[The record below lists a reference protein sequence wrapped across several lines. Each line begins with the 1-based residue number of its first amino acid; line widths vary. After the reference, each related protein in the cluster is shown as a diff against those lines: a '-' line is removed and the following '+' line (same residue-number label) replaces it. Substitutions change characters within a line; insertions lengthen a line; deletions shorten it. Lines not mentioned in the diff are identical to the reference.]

1 MFRWYREA
9 GRCYVYLSDVQVTD
23 TENNDW
29 QDEFSKSKWFT
40 RGWTLQELLAPETVE
55 FFSSDGIRLGDKT
68 SLTGE
73 IHRATGIAVDALRGS
88 PLSDFSVSERMDWA
102 AKRKATRKEVEA
114 YSLLGIFDICMPLI
128 YGERERA
135 LIRLREHIER
145 SLQGMSIASFLQ
157 TLTCASSRSILTKL
171 SC

>member
-68 SLTGE
+68 SLLPLTRFEDRRCLILVFPSAWIG
-73 IHRATGIAVDALRGS
+73 LR
-88 PLSDFSVSERMDWA
+88 SVRPPA
-102 AKRKATRKEVEA
+102 R
-114 YSLLGIFDICMPLI
+114 
-128 YGERERA
+128 
-135 LIRLREHIER
+135 RLRRIRYSEY
-145 SLQGMSIASFLQ
+145 STFVCLSF
-157 TLTCASSRSILTKL
+157 TENARGL
-171 SC
+171 S